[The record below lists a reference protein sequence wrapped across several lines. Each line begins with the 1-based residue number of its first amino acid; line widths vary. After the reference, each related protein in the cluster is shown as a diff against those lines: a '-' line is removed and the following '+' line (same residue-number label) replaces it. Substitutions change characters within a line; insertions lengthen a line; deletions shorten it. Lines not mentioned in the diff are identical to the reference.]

1 MRIIKSKHQTE
12 KERKAQNK
20 KIIIKG
26 FLVFLLLVSLW
37 YYRNSLNDILE
48 EIQKVT
54 WAELG
59 ISILLS
65 SLGYLLE
72 GLTIW
77 GMMKT
82 VIPRA
87 TANDGIFIA
96 FVCEFYRLTTLGNG
110 SGVAQ
115 IHYLCKKNVEPGT
128 AIVLTMIQYVMKRTA
143 IMVLGIWG
151 FLFLFRKDKTQKLCR
166 EYAVFMGVG
175 SLITTVIIT
184 LFVCIVCSKRVA
196 EAVLG
201 MVGWL
206 SVKFPAQKE
215 NFEKWKEQILLLSKS
230 GRSVLGQKKR
240 MLSIFFMQSI
250 KLLAFYAI
258 PAYLFCG
265 KINLGTIESVW
276 LMAVA
281 FMLAGVIPAPSGV
294 GALEFVFLL
303 FFNAFT
309 DSGMSVSVLLL
320 YRFATW
326 VYPAIVGGM
335 LLLVH
340 GLSEK
345 RRKV

>member
-1 MRIIKSKHQTE
+1 M
-12 KERKAQNK
+12 
-20 KIIIKG
+20 
-26 FLVFLLLVSLW
+26 VLLMVSLW
-37 YYRNSLNDILE
+37 FYRDSLGDILT

-54 WAELG
+54 WTELG

-77 GMMKT
+77 RMMKN

-87 TANDGIFIA
+87 MANDGIFIA

-110 SGVAQ
+110 SGVAE
-115 IHYLCKKNVEPGT
+115 IHYLHEKNVETGS
-128 AIVLTMIQYVMKRTA
+128 AAVLTMIQYVMKRTA

-151 FLFLFRKDKTQKLCR
+151 FLSLLRKDETQKLCR

-175 SLITTVIIT
+175 SLITIVIIA
-184 LFVCIVCSKRVA
+184 LFVCIVCSKEVA

-201 MVGWL
+201 IIGWL
-206 SVKFPAQKE
+206 SARFPSQKE
-215 NFEKWKEQILLLSKS
+215 NFEKWKEQIQLLSKS

-240 MLSIFFMQSI
+240 MLGILFMQSI

-281 FMLAGVIPAPSGV
+281 FMLAGVIPAPSGA
-294 GALEFVFLL
+294 GSLEFVFLL
-303 FFNAFT
+303 FFAGFAG
-309 DSGMSVSVLLL
+309 SGAAVSALLL

-326 VYPAIVGGM
+326 VYPAVVGGG
-335 LLLVH
+335 LLFLH
-340 GLSEK
+340 GLSNKKIFSKKEK
-345 RRKV
+345 GV